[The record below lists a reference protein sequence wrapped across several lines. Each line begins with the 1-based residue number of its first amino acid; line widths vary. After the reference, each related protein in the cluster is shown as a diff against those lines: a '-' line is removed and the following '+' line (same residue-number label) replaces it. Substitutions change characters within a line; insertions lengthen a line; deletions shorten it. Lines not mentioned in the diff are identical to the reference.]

1 MSLIS
6 QARESFD
13 LKSMGRSDSYRKIVV
28 NIGTLELNYEVPLLI
43 ALRFRA
49 HERLKEYPRAIELP
63 KMF

>member
-13 LKSMGRSDSYRKIVV
+13 LKSMGIVV

-43 ALRFRA
+43 APRFRA
-49 HERLKEYPRAIELP
+49 HERLEEYPRVIELP

>member
-43 ALRFRA
+43 APRFRA
-49 HERLKEYPRAIELP
+49 HERLEEYPRVIELP